1 MGHAAWPRHP
11 PGQEATFLAGFRVLA
26 TDASAMDQL
35 SNLAINTIRI
45 LSIDAVQKANAG
57 HPGLPMGAAPMAY
70 VLWQK
75 HLAHNP
81 RNPKW
86 PDRDRFVLSA
96 GHGSMLLYSLLYLT
110 GYDLSL
116 DDIKTFR
123 QWGSRAAGHPE
134 SLLAPGV
141 EATTGPLGQGA
152 SNAVGMA
159 MAERFLAGRYNK
171 PGHTIVDHFTYALVG
186 DGDMMEG
193 ITHEAASL
201 AGHLGLGKLVWLYDN
216 NKVSLDGPTS
226 LSFTEDVGKR
236 FEAYGWQVLRVEK
249 GDTDIEAID
258 RALVAAKAETARP
271 SFIMVHTTIGYG
283 SPNKAGTS
291 EAHGSP
297 LGVEEVKLTKK
308 NLGWDPDKQFELPQ
322 EAVTH
327 FRTAIERGAQAEAAW
342 QKRFDAWAAANP
354 DLASEWHMALRGE
367 LPSGWESALP
377 VFTPKDELATRQSGG
392 KVLAAIAGKVPWL
405 LGGDA
410 DLSCSTLTTLTGQG
424 DFDAKTGLGR
434 NIHFGVR
441 EHAMGAIAN
450 GLAYHGG
457 VHPFTATFFV
467 FSDYERPALRMAA
480 ISRLPVTF
488 VFTHDS
494 IGVGEDGPTH
504 QPIEQ
509 LMSLRL
515 IPNLWAIRPA
525 DANEVAE
532 AYKIAMKRSD
542 GPVAVI
548 LTRQKTPTFDRAKLA
563 PAAGVQKGGYVL
575 SDVAGGKPQAVL
587 MATGSEVAVAL
598 AAQEKLLAQGI
609 RARVVSLPCWE
620 IFAAQS
626 PEYQDLVIPRAIKA
640 RVSIEAGA
648 TLGWQRWLGDAGVA
662 IGIDRFGASGP
673 GAVLMKQFGLH
684 ADAVVRAVTEMVK
697 T

>member
-1 MGHAAWPRHP
+1 
-11 PGQEATFLAGFRVLA
+11 
-26 TDASAMDQL
+26 MDQL

-75 HLAHNP
+75 YLKHNP

-96 GHGSMLLYSLLYLT
+96 GHGSMLLYSLLHLT

-134 SLLAPGV
+134 SFLVPGV

-159 MAERFLAGRYNK
+159 MAERFAAGRYNK

-186 DGDMMEG
+186 DGDLMEG

-226 LSFTEDVGKR
+226 LAFTEDVGKR
-236 FEAYGWQVLRVEK
+236 FEAYGWHVLRVEQ
-249 GDTDIEAID
+249 GDTDLEAID
-258 RALVAAKAETARP
+258 RALQAAKAEATRP
-271 SFIMVHTTIGYG
+271 SLVMVRTTIGYG
-283 SPNKAGTS
+283 SPNKAGKS

-297 LGVEEVKLTKK
+297 LGAEEVKLTKK
-308 NLGWDPDKQFELPQ
+308 NLGWDPDKQFELPAQ
-322 EAVTH
+322 AVTH
-327 FRTAIERGAQAEAAW
+327 FRTAIERGAQAEATW

-354 DLASEWHMALRGE
+354 DLAKEWHLALRGE
-367 LPSGWESALP
+367 LPLGWESALP
-377 VFTPKDELATRQSGG
+377 AFSPKDELATRQSGG

-405 LGGDA
+405 VGGDA

-424 DFDAKTGLGR
+424 DFDGKTGLGR

-467 FSDYERPALRMAA
+467 FSDYERPAVRMAA

-515 IPNLWAIRPA
+515 IPNLWVIRPA
-525 DANEVAE
+525 DANEVVE
-532 AYKIAMKRSD
+532 AYKIAMKRKD
-542 GPVAVI
+542 GPVTVV
-548 LTRQKTPTFDRAKLA
+548 LTRQKTPTFDRNKLA
-563 PAAGVQKGGYVL
+563 PAEGVQKGGYVL
-575 SDVAGGKPQAVL
+575 CDAAAPQAL
-587 MATGSEVAVAL
+587 LIATGSEVAIAL
-598 AAQEKLLAQGI
+598 AAQEKLLAQGVP
-609 RARVVSLPCWE
+609 ARVVSLPCWE
-620 IFAAQS
+620 IFAAQT
-626 PEYQDLVIPRAIKA
+626 PEYQDSVIPRAIKA
-640 RVSIEAGA
+640 RVSIEAGT
-648 TLGWQRWLGDAGVA
+648 TLGWQRWVGDQGVA

-673 GAVLMKQFGLH
+673 GGTLMKQFGFH
-684 ADAVVRAVTEMVK
+684 ADAVVRAVTGLVK

>member
-1 MGHAAWPRHP
+1 
-11 PGQEATFLAGFRVLA
+11 
-26 TDASAMDQL
+26 MDQL

-75 HLAHNP
+75 YLKHNP

-96 GHGSMLLYSLLYLT
+96 GHGSMLLYSLLHLT

-134 SLLAPGV
+134 SFLVPGV

-159 MAERFLAGRYNK
+159 MAERFAAGRYNK

-186 DGDMMEG
+186 DGDLMEG

-226 LSFTEDVGKR
+226 LAFTEDVGKR
-236 FEAYGWQVLRVEK
+236 FEAYGWHVLRVEQ
-249 GDTDIEAID
+249 GDTDLEAID
-258 RALVAAKAETARP
+258 RALQAAKAEATRP
-271 SFIMVHTTIGYG
+271 SLVMVRTTIGYG
-283 SPNKAGTS
+283 SPNKAGKS

-308 NLGWDPDKQFELPQ
+308 NLGWDPDKQFELPAQ
-322 EAVTH
+322 AVTH
-327 FRTAIERGAQAEAAW
+327 FRTAIERGAQAEATW

-354 DLASEWHMALRGE
+354 DLAKEWHLALRGE
-367 LPSGWESALP
+367 LPLGWESALP
-377 VFTPKDELATRQSGG
+377 AFSPKDELATRQSGG

-405 LGGDA
+405 VGGDA

-424 DFDAKTGLGR
+424 DFDGKTGLGR

-467 FSDYERPALRMAA
+467 FSDYERPAVRMAA

-504 QPIEQ
+504 QPVEQ

-515 IPNLWAIRPA
+515 IPNLWVIRPA
-525 DANEVAE
+525 DANEVVE
-532 AYKIAMKRSD
+532 AYKIAMKRKD
-542 GPVAVI
+542 GPVTVV
-548 LTRQKTPTFDRAKLA
+548 LTRQKTPTFDRNKLA
-563 PAAGVQKGGYVL
+563 PAEGVQKGGYVL
-575 SDVAGGKPQAVL
+575 CDAAAPQAL
-587 MATGSEVAVAL
+587 LIATGSEVAIAL
-598 AAQEKLLAQGI
+598 AAQEKLLAQGVP
-609 RARVVSLPCWE
+609 ARVVSLPCWE
-620 IFAAQS
+620 IFAAQT
-626 PEYQDLVIPRAIKA
+626 PEYQDSVIPRAIKA
-640 RVSIEAGA
+640 RVSIEAGT
-648 TLGWQRWLGDAGVA
+648 TLGWQRWVGDQGVA

-673 GAVLMKQFGLH
+673 GGTLMKQFGFH
-684 ADAVVRAVTEMVK
+684 ADAVVRAVTGLVK